1 MFSSFTR
8 IYKDIVPV
16 RNVPVQVQL
25 VEDVASVWNA
35 VRITN
40 IVLQSDQ
47 EPNKQCQNIT
57 ISIFFF
63 LKKGRWGRCGGGV
76 LARLKQSVFKR
87 RRHRDVAK
95 RRGKKREGE
104 TRKGGRRADV
114 AYGTVK
120 FVRATLPSV
129 AAVVPSG
136 IKLADV

>member
-57 ISIFFF
+57 ISIFF
-63 LKKGRWGRCGGGV
+63 K
-76 LARLKQSVFKR
+76 
-87 RRHRDVAK
+87 
-95 RRGKKREGE
+95 KKREMG
-104 TRKGGRRADV
+104 
-114 AYGTVK
+114 
-120 FVRATLPSV
+120 
-129 AAVVPSG
+129 
-136 IKLADV
+136 